1 MTLATKA
8 LRPARPDPGGS
19 QCAAAGLVRE
29 ARERERAGSIPEAIA
44 CYEAAIAAAER
55 AGKRAV
61 LAEAL
66 RRLAVVRHHR
76 NESVTARALCTRSYA
91 VAREAGHD
99 LLAAEALNT
108 QGCLDLSA
116 GALAEARQDFVRAV
130 ELARDNREL
139 GARVEQNLGVLANIQ
154 GDFEEALVRYRR
166 SLDAYQAARDEHG
179 CAIVYHNLGMT
190 STDRGE
196 LEQADRYFQQ
206 CFEIARRT
214 GDANLQ
220 GLCLVNHAEVHLT
233 RGRFND
239 AHRAAEAGLAL
250 FDRLD
255 AWSEKAEAY
264 RMLGMVYR
272 ETGRTALAESRL
284 RSAIELSVS
293 AGSPL
298 NEAEASRELAILYQ
312 GMGRNQEALSLLN
325 AAHRLFRR
333 LDARVDLVHVDGKMA
348 ELEAAYLAVVREWGQ
363 SIESS
368 DTYTFGHCERVA
380 RHAVAVARALGSD
393 AQAQTTIRLGAYLHD
408 VGKVRVPRVILC
420 KPGPLTRD
428 EFAVVQ
434 MHPIW
439 GIELLAGVE
448 FPWDL
453 KSIIRWHHERYDGT
467 GYPDRLRGE
476 EIPRSAQ
483 IVGIADVY
491 DAMTTTRPY
500 RPAFS
505 HAAALAQME
514 EGREMWSEAVYSAF
528 LASVAQR
535 QALETGPAPG
545 RHPQL
550 SLV

>member
-19 QCAAAGLVRE
+19 QCAAVDLVRE

-76 NESVTARALCTRSYA
+76 NESVAARALCTRSYA
-91 VAREAGHD
+91 VAREAGND

-130 ELARDNREL
+130 ELARENREL

-206 CFEIARRT
+206 CFEIARRI

-535 QALETGPAPG
+535 QAVETGPAPG

>member
-19 QCAAAGLVRE
+19 QCAPAGLVRE
-29 ARERERAGSIPEAIA
+29 ARERQRAGSIPEAIA

-76 NESVTARALCTRSYA
+76 NESVSARALCTRSYA
-91 VAREAGHD
+91 VAREAGND

-239 AHRAAEAGLAL
+239 AYRAAEAGLAL

-535 QALETGPAPG
+535 QAL
-545 RHPQL
+545 
-550 SLV
+550 

>member
-19 QCAAAGLVRE
+19 QCAAADLVRE
-29 ARERERAGSIPEAIA
+29 AREHERAGSIPETIA
-44 CYEAAIAAAER
+44 CYEAAITAAER

-66 RRLAVVRHHR
+66 RRLVVVRHHR
-76 NESVTARALCTRSYA
+76 NESVVARALCTRSYA
-91 VAREAGHD
+91 VAREAGND

-130 ELARDNREL
+130 ELARANREL

-233 RGRFND
+233 RGRFSD

-284 RSAIELSVS
+284 RSAIDLSVS

-408 VGKVRVPRVILC
+408 VGKVRVPREILC

-467 GYPDRLRGE
+467 GYPDRLRGD